1 MIYGCDVSDRA
12 PGSLRKFRSDLNGA
26 KKAIGWVNDSHN
38 RRLYIMRTRRFSV
51 RSYNILRKAGR
62 FNSFLDYCL
71 DLLESEGRRVSAE
84 DVRRI
89 YFG

>member
-1 MIYGCDVSDRA
+1 MIYGCDLSGG

-26 KKAIGWVNDSHN
+26 KKAIRWGSESHH
-38 RRLYIMRTRRFSV
+38 RRLYLMKTRRFSL

-62 FNSFLDYCL
+62 FDSYLSYCL
-71 DLLESEGRRVSAE
+71 DLLERDGRRVSAE